1 MADTQTGPR
10 VTSAR
15 CAALAGP
22 YQAGK
27 TSLMEALLYAS
38 GSTHRKGSVKDGSTI
53 GDASPEAREKQMTV
67 EATSAAGAYLGQDWF
82 FIDTPGSIEF
92 MQEAMSGMAVADVVI
107 LVCEPDIQKAVML
120 SPYLKFLEERDIP
133 HMIFVNKMDN
143 MHVRVRDLME
153 AIQAYS
159 NKKLVLR
166 HVPIRD
172 GDTVT
177 GYVDL
182 TSERAYRYNTDSES
196 DRTDIPDAVQDREE
210 EARQELL
217 ETLADFDDALLE
229 RLLEEVDIDKADI
242 YEQLAKDLQED
253 LIVPVF
259 LGAAETENGV
269 RRLLKA
275 LRHEVPAVEQGY
287 ERLAALGGL
296 PDSGT
301 VAQVFK
307 TYYLPHVGKVSMA
320 RVWRGRLKEGDKLG
334 GFNAGNMSRAM
345 GLTLDKAPS
354 ASEGDV
360 VAIGRQDDLTTGQVI
375 TADGIVQD
383 PLWPAPLPPV
393 YSQAIVAPKREDEV
407 KLSSGLAKLVEE
419 DPSLSYGQDPDTHE
433 TLLHGRGDAHLRL
446 AIERLQSRYHVLVE
460 ATPAKTPYKETIRK
474 SIEQHARHKKQSGGH
489 GEFGD
494 VTVEVK
500 PLPRGGG
507 FEFIDQITGG
517 VVPRQYIPAV
527 EAGVKD
533 YLTEGPLG
541 FQVVDISVRL
551 FDGKHHSVDSSEMA
565 FRRAGI
571 LAMKDALPQCSPVL
585 LEPVASV
592 TIAVPS
598 EFTSRAQA
606 VVTKRR
612 GQILGFDTRAGWS
625 GWDEL
630 KAQMPQSE
638 LGDLIF
644 ELRSLSL
651 GVADY
656 TWEFDH
662 LAELNG
668 RLSDDVIEQRR
679 SEAA

>member
-1 MADTQTGPR
+1 MADTQTGPA

-22 YQAGK
+22 YQSGK
-27 TSLMEALLYAS
+27 TSLLEALLFAS
-38 GSTHRKGSVKDGSTI
+38 GSTHRKGSVKDGSTV
-53 GDASPEAREKQMTV
+53 GDASPEARDRQMTV
-67 EATSAAGAYLGQDWF
+67 ELTTAAASYLDQDWF

-92 MQEAMSGMAVADVVI
+92 MQDSMAGMAAADVVV

-133 HMIFVNKMDN
+133 HMIFVNKMDH

-153 AIQAYS
+153 AIQTYS
-159 NKKLVLR
+159 SKKLVLR

-172 GDTVT
+172 GDAVT

-182 TSERAYRYNTDSES
+182 TSERAYRYKAGFES
-196 DRTDIPDAVQDREE
+196 DRTDIPESVLEREE

-217 ETLADFDDALLE
+217 ETLADFDDGLLE

-242 YEQLAKDLQED
+242 YEQLAKDLQQD

-259 LGAAETENGV
+259 LGAAETESGV

-275 LRHEVPAVEQGY
+275 LRHETPAVSKGY
-287 ERLAALGGL
+287 ERLSALGAL
-296 PDSGT
+296 PVSDSFT
-301 VAQVFK
+301 QVFK
-307 TYYLPHVGKVSMA
+307 TFYLPHVGKVSMA
-320 RVWRGRLKEGDKLG
+320 RVWHGGLKDGDKLG
-334 GFNAGNMSRAM
+334 PFQAGNMSRAV
-345 GLTLDKAPS
+345 GSTLEKVS
-354 ASEGDV
+354 AAAAGDI
-360 VAIGRQDDLTTGQVI
+360 VAIGRQDELTTGQVI
-375 TADGIVQD
+375 TSEGLVQD
-383 PLWPAPLPPV
+383 PLWPSPLPPV
-393 YSQAIVAPKREDEV
+393 YSQAIVASRREDEV
-407 KLSSGLAKLVEE
+407 KLSGGMAKLIEE
-419 DPSLSYGQDPDTHE
+419 DASLSFGQDPDTRE
-433 TLLHGRGDAHLRL
+433 TLLHGRGEAHLRL
-446 AIERLQSRYHVLVE
+446 AIDRLKSRYNVAVE
-460 ATPAKTPYKETIRK
+460 AAMPKTPYKETIRK

-507 FEFIDQITGG
+507 FEFIDAITGG

-527 EAGVKD
+527 EAGVRE
-533 YLTEGPLG
+533 YMTEGPLG
-541 FQVVDISVRL
+541 FRVVDVSVRL
-551 FDGKHHSVDSSEMA
+551 FDGKHHAVDSSEMA
-565 FRRAGI
+565 FKRAGI

-585 LEPVASV
+585 LEPIASV

-606 VVTKRR
+606 VVSKRR
-612 GQILGFDTRAGWS
+612 GQILGFDVRPGWS

-662 LAELNG
+662 LAELSG

>member
-1 MADTQTGPR
+1 MADTQTGPT

-22 YQAGK
+22 YQSGK
-27 TSLMEALLYAS
+27 TSLMEALLFAS
-38 GSTHRKGSVKDGSTI
+38 GSSHRKGSVKDGSTI
-53 GDASPEAREKQMTV
+53 GDASPEARDKQMTV
-67 EATSAAGAYLGQDWF
+67 EMTTAAGSYLDQDWF

-92 MQEAMSGMAVADVVI
+92 MQDALAGMAAADVVI

-133 HMIFVNKMDN
+133 HMIFVNKMDH

-153 AIQAYS
+153 AIQTYS
-159 NKKLVLR
+159 TKKLVLR

-172 GDTVT
+172 GETVT

-182 TSERAYRYNTDSES
+182 TSERAYHYRTDSES
-196 DRTDIPDAVQDREE
+196 DRTDIPEALLDREE

-217 ETLADFDDALLE
+217 ETLADFDDGLLE

-242 YEQLAKDLQED
+242 YEQLAKDLQDD

-275 LRHEVPAVEQGY
+275 LRHEAPAVSKGY
-287 ERLAALGGL
+287 ERLAALGSL

-307 TYYLPHVGKVSMA
+307 TFYLPHVGKISMA
-320 RVWRGRLKEGDKLG
+320 RVWHGAMKDGDKLG
-334 GFNAGNMSRAM
+334 DFNVGNLSRAVGM
-345 GLTLDKAPS
+345 NLDKINA
-354 ASEGDV
+354 AAAGDI
-360 VAIGRQDDLTTGQVI
+360 VAVGRHDDLSTGHVI
-375 TADGIVQD
+375 TADGIVPD
-383 PLWPAPLPPV
+383 PLWPAPLLPV
-393 YSQAIVAPKREDEV
+393 YSQSIVAPKREDEV
-407 KLSSGLAKLVEE
+407 KLSSGLAKLVDE
-419 DPSLSYGQDPDTHE
+419 DASLSFGQDPDTHE
-433 TLLHGRGDAHLRL
+433 TLLHGRGEAHLRL
-446 AIERLQSRYHVLVE
+446 AIERLQSRYHVGVE
-460 ATPAKTPYKETIRK
+460 AAWPKTPYKETIRK
-474 SIEQHARHKKQSGGH
+474 SVQQHARHKKQSGGH

-500 PLPRGGG
+500 PLPRGEG
-507 FEFIDQITGG
+507 FAFIDEITGG

-527 EAGVKD
+527 EAGIKE
-533 YLTEGPLG
+533 YMTEGPLG
-541 FQVVDISVRL
+541 FKVVDVAVRL
-551 FDGKHHSVDSSEMA
+551 FDGKHHAVDSSEMA
-565 FRRAGI
+565 FKRAGI

-585 LEPVASV
+585 LEPVAAV

-662 LAELNG
+662 LAELSG

-679 SEAA
+679 SQAA

>member
-1 MADTQTGPR
+1 
-10 VTSAR
+10 
-15 CAALAGP
+15 
-22 YQAGK
+22 
-27 TSLMEALLYAS
+27 
-38 GSTHRKGSVKDGSTI
+38 
-53 GDASPEAREKQMTV
+53 
-67 EATSAAGAYLGQDWF
+67 
-82 FIDTPGSIEF
+82 
-92 MQEAMSGMAVADVVI
+92 
-107 LVCEPDIQKAVML
+107 
-120 SPYLKFLEERDIP
+120 
-133 HMIFVNKMDN
+133 
-143 MHVRVRDLME
+143 
-153 AIQAYS
+153 
-159 NKKLVLR
+159 
-166 HVPIRD
+166 
-172 GDTVT
+172 
-177 GYVDL
+177 
-182 TSERAYRYNTDSES
+182 
-196 DRTDIPDAVQDREE
+196 
-210 EARQELL
+210 
-217 ETLADFDDALLE
+217 
-229 RLLEEVDIDKADI
+229 
-242 YEQLAKDLQED
+242 
-253 LIVPVF
+253 
-259 LGAAETENGV
+259 
-269 RRLLKA
+269 
-275 LRHEVPAVEQGY
+275 
-287 ERLAALGGL
+287 
-296 PDSGT
+296 
-301 VAQVFK
+301 
-307 TYYLPHVGKVSMA
+307 
-320 RVWRGRLKEGDKLG
+320 
-334 GFNAGNMSRAM
+334 
-345 GLTLDKAPS
+345 
-354 ASEGDV
+354 
-360 VAIGRQDDLTTGQVI
+360 
-375 TADGIVQD
+375 
-383 PLWPAPLPPV
+383 
-393 YSQAIVAPKREDEV
+393 
-407 KLSSGLAKLVEE
+407 
-419 DPSLSYGQDPDTHE
+419 
-433 TLLHGRGDAHLRL
+433 
-446 AIERLQSRYHVLVE
+446 
-460 ATPAKTPYKETIRK
+460 
-474 SIEQHARHKKQSGGH
+474 
-489 GEFGD
+489 

>member
-1 MADTQTGPR
+1 MADTQTGPA

-22 YQAGK
+22 YQSGK
-27 TSLMEALLYAS
+27 TSLMEALMFAS
-38 GSTHRKGSVKDGSTI
+38 GSIHRKGSVKDGSTI
-53 GDASPEAREKQMTV
+53 GDASAEARDRNMTV
-67 EATSAAGAYLGQDWF
+67 ELTTAAGSYLDQNWF

-92 MQEAMSGMAVADVVI
+92 LQDALSGMAAADVVI

-133 HMIFVNKMDN
+133 HMIFINKMDHI
-143 MHVRVRDLME
+143 HVRVRDLME
-153 AIQAYS
+153 AIQTYS
-159 NKKLVLR
+159 SKKLVLR

-172 GDTVT
+172 AETVT

-182 TSERAYRYNTDSES
+182 TSERAYRYNANSES
-196 DRTDIPDAVQDREE
+196 DRTDIPETVQDREE

-217 ETLADFDDALLE
+217 ETLADFDDVLLE
-229 RLLEEVDIDKADI
+229 RLLEEVDIDKAEI
-242 YEQLAKDLQED
+242 YDQLAKDLQED

-275 LRHEVPAVEQGY
+275 LRHEVPAPAKGY
-287 ERLAALGGL
+287 ERLAALGAL

-301 VAQVFK
+301 VAQIFK

-320 RVWRGRLKEGDKLG
+320 RVWRGGMKDGDKLG
-334 GFNAGNMSRAM
+334 AFHAGNMSHAV
-345 GLTLDKAPS
+345 GTTLDKVSA

-360 VAIGRQDDLTTGQVI
+360 VAIGRQDELTTGQVI
-375 TADGIVQD
+375 TAEGIVAD
-383 PLWPAPLPPV
+383 PLWPAPLLPV

-407 KLSSGLAKLVEE
+407 KLSGGLAKLVEE
-419 DPSLSYGQDPDTHE
+419 DASLSFGQDPDTHE
-433 TLLHGRGDAHLRL
+433 TLLHGRGEAHLRL
-446 AIERLQSRYHVLVE
+446 AIDRLQSRYNVGVE
-460 ATPAKTPYKETIRK
+460 AMPAKTPYKETIRK

-494 VTVEVK
+494 VTVAVG

-507 FEFIDQITGG
+507 FEFVDQITGG

-527 EAGVKD
+527 EAGVKE
-533 YLTEGPLG
+533 YLAEGPLG
-541 FQVVDISVRL
+541 FRVVDVSVRL
-551 FDGKHHSVDSSEMA
+551 FDGKHHAVDSSEMA
-565 FRRAGI
+565 FKRAGI

-585 LEPVASV
+585 LEPIASV

-606 VVTKRR
+606 VVSKRR
-612 GQILGFDTRAGWS
+612 GQILGFDTRPGWS

-662 LAELNG
+662 LAELSG